1 MGLPEHARKAR
12 RSSRPFKMRLP
23 RVAEL
28 VTDLGLAGQNPSPD
42 RALVREFDDTL
53 KAFTDKFLAKKN
65 LQRIELTQWSV
76 SFNQDIFRQLATSFL
91 NEGGRGSYFW
101 PDTPSPA
108 NKKGYCFS
116 KDRKKICDLL
126 MPLAFRR
133 NQILMNNQK
142 HRINPAYPVTLPTT
156 TPTNAIQQE
165 TVQQQTTNSET
176 TVSHVLRPSHIP
188 PDQGSSLESPI
199 DVDGLS
205 DFDPFDEPSD
215 DEGPRTLKYLRDPG
229 FPSPELSAAPMAPLR
244 ARVVD
249 EIDDYDLGTPKR
261 VLRERTHTMAPEEM
275 DAVPGQD
282 PYDVP
287 NSPETVAPP
296 INQGEKRPAETEL
309 EDLDRRTKSPRLEQG
324 HVTSAT
330 EPFGADDDEPPHS
343 PVPQDTNNHTSGGE
357 TRQAQLYNYV
367 LPDGLS
373 HIDGLLGFMSHQ
385 GSPELGEDAHREVLA
400 RRSAALDPPAK
411 APLALMSAVPA
422 SESEAET
429 VPSRKQLEMTPS
441 EDVPLDEPPKAQA
454 HLREETPQDN
464 ASTAQ
469 LETVDGTQGKPRS
482 QPSHSEEREQSVPV
496 IKGKQQLEEPQVE
509 DTLPNRDA
517 TSNPDPTF
525 AFTVYQTEMRPVVW
539 NYLEHDFFKGSLRE
553 LVDELP
559 IEDKKSL
566 KGLCISLMGKRPDQ
580 YQVFLYNEVKF
591 RNVKNIYLTTIKE
604 EMQEAKLDGSR
615 LDYELIIR
623 AIR

>member
-1 MGLPEHARKAR
+1 
-12 RSSRPFKMRLP
+12 MRLP

-28 VTDLGLAGQNPSPD
+28 VTDLGLAGQNPHPD

-65 LQRIELTQWSV
+65 LQRIELTQWSIA
-76 SFNQDIFRQLATSFL
+76 FNRDIFRQLATSFL

-116 KDRKKICDLL
+116 KDRKKILDLM

-142 HRINPAYPVTLPTT
+142 HRINPAYPVTLPIT
-156 TPTNAIQQE
+156 TPTNAAQQQ
-165 TVQQQTTNSET
+165 TVQQQTTNSEIT
-176 TVSHVLRPSHIP
+176 TSHVLRPSHIP
-188 PDQGSSLESPI
+188 RDQGSSLESPI

-244 ARVVD
+244 ATVVD
-249 EIDDYDLGTPKR
+249 EIDDFDLGTPKR
-261 VLRERTHTMAPEEM
+261 VLRERTHTMAPEET
-275 DAVPGQD
+275 DSVPAQD
-282 PYDVP
+282 LYDVP

-309 EDLDRRTKSPRLEQG
+309 EEPDRRTKSPRLEQG
-324 HVTSAT
+324 NATSAT
-330 EPFGADDDEPPHS
+330 DLSGVDHDEPLHS
-343 PVPQDTNNHTSGGE
+343 PVPQVTNNNTSGGE
-357 TRQAQLYNYV
+357 TRQDQLYNYV

-385 GSPELGEDAHREVLA
+385 GSPELGEEAHREAVA
-400 RRSAALDPPAK
+400 RRSATSNPPAK
-411 APLALMSAVPA
+411 APLALMAESSAP
-422 SESEAET
+422 ESEVEAEA
-429 VPSRKQLEMTPS
+429 SRKQSEMDPS
-441 EDVPLDEPPKAQA
+441 ENVPLSDPPKAQA
-454 HLREETPQDN
+454 HPREETPQDN
-464 ASTAQ
+464 VSTAQ
-469 LETVDGTQGKPRS
+469 PETADDIQDNPRS
-482 QPSHSEEREQSVPV
+482 QPSNSEEREQSVPV

-509 DTLPNRDA
+509 DTLTHEPTKDA

-539 NYLEHDFFKGSLRE
+539 NYLERDFFKGSLRE

-604 EMQEAKLDGSR
+604 EMQEAKLDGCR